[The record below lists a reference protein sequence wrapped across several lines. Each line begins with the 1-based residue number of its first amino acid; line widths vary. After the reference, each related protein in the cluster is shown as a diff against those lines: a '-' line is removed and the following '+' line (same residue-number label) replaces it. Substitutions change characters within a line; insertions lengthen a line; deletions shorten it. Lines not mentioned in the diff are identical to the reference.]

1 MSTEKER
8 QENTLKVDFIIEQAC
23 GNNKEAFEYLTFL
36 STCARIADD
45 IFDEFLDITQN
56 QLLTL
61 IELLFVRI
69 PANSF
74 YRQHQELLFS
84 QHVTMWNAWEAS
96 NMLEK
101 GDATDKIYAH
111 VLRDYINEVLPLV
124 ALLTQGH
131 NKMKE
136 VNSLIRSLFKKEL
149 GE

>member
-74 YRQHQELLFS
+74 YRQHQGLLFS

-136 VNSLIRSLFKKEL
+136 VNSLIRFLFKKEL